1 MKTFNSIT
9 AQELAK
15 KYNILAKDIPTKGN
29 RDENKI
35 TIKNVK
41 EYIQLIKN
49 SQTQI
54 IKTKDVKSPTE
65 IIKTKDI
72 NPQVLIKQIKQKD
85 VYNKLNKYNKK
96 KLIDCITKYKSKKCS
111 IDESYDS
118 ASLPIDIFDFV
129 DIIGD
134 GACQLRAI
142 AYNILSYKNQKT
154 SNLNQ
159 KKIAETLYKF
169 IKYIIIKILP
179 KLTIDQLIND
189 WGFIHFDRNISVL
202 ENLNNEISYYHNES
216 EINSLQDY
224 YNKFKYGIYT
234 TQLELFILMNKN
246 NMIQKWWIDNF
257 NFIPSIIVYII
268 NKKNLNEIGS
278 FNIELLVDESVPI
291 FRLVYV
297 SRIHYE
303 VLQLKE
309 ECKSLKNK
317 LRLNTIMNFFY

>member
-1 MKTFNSIT
+1 MKIFNSIT

-41 EYIQLIKN
+41 EYIQLYKK
-49 SQTQI
+49 SKD
-54 IKTKDVKSPTE
+54 IKTPKQV
-65 IIKTKDI
+65 IKTKDI
-72 NPQVLIKQIKQKD
+72 NPQVFVKQLKEKD
-85 VYNKLNKYNKK
+85 SFNKLSKYNKQ
-96 KLIDCITKYKSKKCS
+96 KLIDCIIKYKSKKCS

-118 ASLPIDIFDFV
+118 AALPIDIFDFV

-142 AYNILSYKNQKT
+142 AYNILSYKNQNT

-159 KKIAETLYKF
+159 KKIANTLYNL
-169 IKYIIIKILP
+169 IKYVIIEILP
-179 KLTIDQLIND
+179 KLTLDQLIND
-189 WGFIHFDRNISVL
+189 WGFIHFDRDISVL
-202 ENLNNEISYYHNES
+202 ANLNNEINFYHNES
-216 EINSLQDY
+216 EIYSLQDY
-224 YNKFKYGIYT
+224 NNKFKYGTYT

-246 NMIQKWWIDNF
+246 NIIQKWWIDNF

-268 NKKNLNEIGS
+268 DKKKLKEIGS
-278 FNIELLVDESVPI
+278 FNIELLVDESVPL
-291 FRLVYV
+291 FRLIFV
-297 SRIHYE
+297 SKIHYE
-303 VLQLKE
+303 VLELKE
-309 ECKSLKNK
+309 ECKSLKKK

>member
-41 EYIQLIKN
+41 EYIELNIKPL
-49 SQTQI
+49 TQI
-54 IKTKDVKSPTE
+54 TKPKDIKSPTQV
-65 IIKTKDI
+65 IKTKDI
-72 NPQVLIKQIKQKD
+72 NPKVLVKQLKEKD
-85 VYNKLNKYNKK
+85 YFNKLNQLNKK

-118 ASLPIDIFDFV
+118 AALPIDIFDFI
-129 DIIGD
+129 DIVGD

-154 SNLNQ
+154 SNKNQ
-159 KKIAETLYKF
+159 KKIADALYNLV
-169 IKYIIIKILP
+169 KYIIIKILP
-179 KLTIDQLIND
+179 KLTLDQLIND

-224 YNKFKYGIYT
+224 YNEFKYGTYT

-246 NMIQKWWIDNF
+246 NIIKKWWIDNF

-268 NKKNLNEIGS
+268 NKKILNEIGS

-303 VLQLKE
+303 VLELKE

-317 LRLNTIMNFFY
+317 LRLNTIMNFFN